1 MRKRNEK
8 GFTLIEVVVVVAVIA
23 ILAAVLTP
31 YITKYIDD
39 SKIAK
44 ARNEAQVIGAAMT
57 NFYKDVGEW
66 PNHNPTTTT
75 GAAVAAVVLY
85 TGTVTP
91 ATAAIFTTPPAVV
104 PVVQPWTGTVYTLDN
119 SLLVNGA
126 SGNAYPQRAD
136 MQWKGPYAGSALPAD
151 PWGKPYVVNITATG
165 GPIWVLSAGPNGKV
179 QTRVIDNV
187 VLGDDIGFR
196 VR

>member
-44 ARNEAQVIGAAMT
+44 ARNEVQVIAAAVT
-57 NFYKDVGEW
+57 NAYKDLGRW
-66 PNHNPTTTT
+66 PNRIN
-75 GAAVAAVVLY
+75 AATDYGGLY
-85 TGTVTP
+85 TGATTP
-91 ATAAIFTTPPAVV
+91 AAAFFGAATGWTAAGAG
-104 PVVQPWTGTVYTLDN
+104 WN
-119 SLLVNGA
+119 SLDTHLVTNGHT
-126 SGNAYPQRAD
+126 YPATGD
-136 MQWKGPYAGSALPAD
+136 TKWAGPYATTLPVD
-151 PWGKPYVVNITATG
+151 PWGRPYVINAANFQTQPLPPAA
-165 GPIWVLSAGPNGKV
+165 PIPVWVLSSGPNG
-179 QTRVIDNV
+179 V
-187 VLGDDIGFR
+187 VNTNIANTPAAAVTGGDDIGFR

>member
-44 ARNEAQVIGAAMT
+44 ARNETQVVAAAVT
-57 NFYKDVGEW
+57 NAYKDLGRW
-66 PNHNPTTTT
+66 PNRNT
-75 GAAVAAVVLY
+75 AATDYGGLY
-85 TGTVTP
+85 TGATTP
-91 ATAAIFTTPPAVV
+91 AATFFGVATGWAAAGAL
-104 PVVQPWTGTVYTLDN
+104 WN
-119 SLLVNGA
+119 SLDTHLVTNGHT
-126 SGNAYPQRAD
+126 YPATGD
-136 MQWKGPYAGSALPAD
+136 TKWSGPYATTLPAD
-151 PWGKPYVVNITATG
+151 PWGRPYVINAANFTSVVSP
-165 GPIWVLSAGPNGKV
+165 PIPVWVLSAGPNGLV
-179 QTRVIDNV
+179 ETNIAAATTVTG
-187 VLGDDIGFR
+187 GDDIGFR

>member
-44 ARNEAQVIGAAMT
+44 ARNETQVIAAAVT
-57 NFYKDVGEW
+57 NAYKDLGRW
-66 PNHNPTTTT
+66 PNKGVGANPDFAVIYT
-75 GAAVAAVVLY
+75 GAVLPAGTFLAAAATGWTAPSAAAWDTLNNHLSQNQGNRYPVAGDTRWA
-85 TGTVTP
+85 
-91 ATAAIFTTPPAVV
+91 
-104 PVVQPWTGTVYTLDN
+104 
-119 SLLVNGA
+119 
-126 SGNAYPQRAD
+126 
-136 MQWKGPYAGSALPAD
+136 GPYATQLPVD
-151 PWGKPYVVNITATG
+151 PWGRPYVINALNLTSVVVP
-165 GPIWVLSAGPNGKV
+165 PIPVWVLSAGPNG
-179 QTRVIDNV
+179 TIDTPIAAATIV
-187 VLGDDIGFR
+187 PGGDDIGFR

>member
-44 ARNEAQVIGAAMT
+44 ARNEVQVIAAAVTNAYKDLGRWPNRNTAVADYGGLYTGATTPAAAFIGAAT
-57 NFYKDVGEW
+57 GW
-66 PNHNPTTTT
+66 PAP
-75 GAAVAAVVLY
+75 GAL
-85 TGTVTP
+85 
-91 ATAAIFTTPPAVV
+91 
-104 PVVQPWTGTVYTLDN
+104 WN
-119 SLLVNGA
+119 SLDTHLVTNGHT
-126 SGNAYPQRAD
+126 YPLVGD
-136 MQWKGPYAGSALPAD
+136 TKWSGPYATTLPVD
-151 PWGKPYVVNITATG
+151 PWGRPYVINAANFQTQPVAPPFI
-165 GPIWVLSAGPNGKV
+165 PVWVLSAGPNGIV
-179 QTRVIDNV
+179 ETNIAAATTVTG
-187 VLGDDIGFR
+187 GDDIGFR

>member
-44 ARNEAQVIGAAMT
+44 ARNEVQVVAAAVT
-57 NFYKDVGEW
+57 NAYKDLGRW
-66 PNHNPTTTT
+66 PNRNT
-75 GAAVAAVVLY
+75 AATDFGGLY
-85 TGTVTP
+85 TGATTPAAAFFGAATGWTAGRRRVEFPGHPPGHERPHVPRHRRHEVVGTLRDHVARRPVGEAVRHQRGEFHVGDHAADPGLGSLRRAERRNRYHPSPPPATTVT
-91 ATAAIFTTPPAVV
+91 
-104 PVVQPWTGTVYTLDN
+104 G
-119 SLLVNGA
+119 
-126 SGNAYPQRAD
+126 
-136 MQWKGPYAGSALPAD
+136 
-151 PWGKPYVVNITATG
+151 
-165 GPIWVLSAGPNGKV
+165 
-179 QTRVIDNV
+179 
-187 VLGDDIGFR
+187 GDDIGFR

>member
-44 ARNEAQVIGAAMT
+44 ARNEVQVIAAAAT
-57 NFYKDVGEW
+57 NAYKDLGRW
-66 PNHNPTTTT
+66 PNRSNATTNYGGLYTGATTPAAAFFGTTT
-75 GAAVAAVVLY
+75 GW
-85 TGTVTP
+85 
-91 ATAAIFTTPPAVV
+91 TAAGAGWNSLDTHLVTNSHGYPTTGDTKWAGPYATTLPLDPWGRPYVINAANFTSTTTPPT
-104 PVVQPWTGTVYTLDN
+104 PV
-119 SLLVNGA
+119 
-126 SGNAYPQRAD
+126 
-136 MQWKGPYAGSALPAD
+136 
-151 PWGKPYVVNITATG
+151 
-165 GPIWVLSAGPNGKV
+165 WVLSAGPNGV
-179 QTRVIDNV
+179 INTRIATNTTAP
-187 VLGDDIGFR
+187 VLDDIGFR

>member
-44 ARNEAQVIGAAMT
+44 ARNEVQVVAAAVT
-57 NFYKDVGEW
+57 NAYKDLGRW
-66 PNHNPTTTT
+66 PNRNT
-75 GAAVAAVVLY
+75 AATDFGGLY
-85 TGTVTP
+85 TGATTP
-91 ATAAIFTTPPAVV
+91 AAAFFGAATGWTAAGAGWNALDTHLVTNGHTYPAAGDTKWSGPYATTLPVDPWGRPYVINAANFTSATTPPT
-104 PVVQPWTGTVYTLDN
+104 PV
-119 SLLVNGA
+119 
-126 SGNAYPQRAD
+126 
-136 MQWKGPYAGSALPAD
+136 
-151 PWGKPYVVNITATG
+151 
-165 GPIWVLSAGPNGKV
+165 WVLSAGPNG
-179 QTRVIDNV
+179 VINTSIATTPAAATPG
-187 VLGDDIGFR
+187 GDDIGFR